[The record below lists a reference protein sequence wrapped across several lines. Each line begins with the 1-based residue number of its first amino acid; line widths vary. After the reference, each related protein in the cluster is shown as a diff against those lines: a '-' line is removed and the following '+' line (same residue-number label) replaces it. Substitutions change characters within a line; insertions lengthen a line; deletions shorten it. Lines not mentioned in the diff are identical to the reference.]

1 MNFAPTSAYF
11 KAILEINDIVEVFK
25 KLFVLIAVFLCFAGG
40 LVLLSFG
47 SSSVKKRNFE
57 VGVIRAIGGN
67 TKNIAMIFT
76 MQILLAGIIICV
88 ISSVGLYVTSIVAN
102 KILANSFVV
111 LFESTALASIEV
123 VHFNPLALVL
133 DLAVVLAIT
142 LLAAVLPIL
151 SIRKIK
157 PLKILRAKE

>member
-1 MNFAPTSAYF
+1 
-11 KAILEINDIVEVFK
+11 
-25 KLFVLIAVFLCFAGG
+25 
-40 LVLLSFG
+40 
-47 SSSVKKRNFE
+47 
-57 VGVIRAIGGN
+57 
-67 TKNIAMIFT
+67 